1 MKTLVAI
8 LTSVVLTFAV
18 IYCKADAYYYKAN
31 LQDGLVFQM
40 EINSKH
46 LSDPDAF
53 SKTYHPDKIHHLH
66 YVWYQFGNYDTYA
79 EAKTEHQKL
88 ASRYTGMSLAA
99 FFNKSRISVPYAQI
113 LDRMREI
120 AMNPN
125 LQVNS
130 VSNITTEEVNHM
142 IEVQKTGKN
151 YTYGLVIPVRNVN
164 DVDKILDLNV
174 SLKVQ
179 KLNTKASIFI
189 LGDFSSPEEAL
200 DLRLKLVANGIRQ
213 VHMVACLDH

>member
-18 IYCKADAYYYKAN
+18 IHCKADAYYYKSN

-46 LSDPDAF
+46 LSDPEAF
-53 SKTYHPDKIHHLH
+53 SRTYHPDKIHHLH

-79 EAKTEHQKL
+79 EAKTEHRKL
-88 ASRYTGMSLAA
+88 SVQFANMSMAA
-99 FFNKSRISVPYAQI
+99 FFNRSRISIPYAQI
-113 LDRMREI
+113 LDRMREM

-125 LQVNS
+125 LKVNTTS
-130 VSNITTEEVNHM
+130 SISTEEVNHM
-142 IEVQKTGKN
+142 IEVQKTGKK
-151 YTYGLVIPVRNVN
+151 YKYGIVIPVRNVH

-174 SLKVQ
+174 NLKVQ
-179 KLNTKASIFI
+179 KLNNKASIFI
-189 LGDFSSPEEAL
+189 LGNFSEPEEAL
-200 DLRLKLVANGIRQ
+200 DLRLRLVANGIRQ
-213 VHMVACLDH
+213 VHMIACLER